1 MNLAA
6 MERELTEM
14 TDFAAV
20 PEMSPEERA
29 TKLAEYKA
37 KVDQLAEEERQGF
50 AALPEPGSLGSAF
63 TGIHMQKLMALRA
76 TAREHRAAQRS
87 LEKLER
93 EIAKAEHRTD
103 GDPQDAIHSESMA
116 TQSGQIRRSRKR
128 A

>member
-6 MERELTEM
+6 MERELAEM
-14 TDFAAV
+14 TDLAAV
-20 PEMSPEERA
+20 PEMSSEERA

-37 KVDQLAEEERQGF
+37 KVGQLAEEERQGF
-50 AALPEPGSLGSAF
+50 AALPDPSLDNVF
-63 TGIHMQKLMALRA
+63 TGIHVQQLRALRA

-93 EIAKAEHRTD
+93 EIAKDERRAD
-103 GDPQDAIHSESMA
+103 GDPQDAIHPESMA
-116 TQSGQIRRSRKR
+116 SQSGQIRRSRKR